1 VLFAGALDTRMP
13 SEREPTGHFAIR
25 LLDEAS
31 SDSDSEVSYDYPKR
45 IQMATVLQQY
55 AWDISGDS
63 SDEDSCFSDSK
74 IHQKVASLEQDMAN
88 IQQEEMKA
96 LRSSQSRVDPLQRFL
111 SKDSM
116 MKSRSEQVLQTIR
129 QQHQAAYLRDQAAVQ
144 AVEQEMEMMI
154 RAKRVEEEKRK
165 QEEKAER
172 LRQEEEQKRRR
183 AAEEERLQALK
194 KQEERRVQEQKESEE
209 KEKEAY
215 RLVQISEPEA
225 TAYRQRQDAVLQEY
239 NRNLK
244 AFCEDASMKD
254 ARRGIKKF
262 ITLSV
267 QQISA
272 TQEQV
277 NKKSNSLLHFLSE
290 QQDLQRK
297 FSLVTLASKMLSQCE
312 VQITRL
318 HSFAFPLGEVS
329 VSIGRKYPEFLNILV
344 GMMHNEC
351 PLSVPLVFR
360 PGPKGSKDV
369 KYFTAMRFKIEEREA
384 SSVSVENEEE
394 YVGRLQGYIRL
405 YAAILQNDSPA
416 GDFGLSEAW
425 SYVALLLNGIP
436 SSRYSASALDAFLS
450 IAGFRMYTRF
460 RRQFEKLLAYVS
472 VYFLGDLRDSKDP
485 DANAVAARLESYIQS
500 KVYLQPPEGR
510 AMPMRDE
517 SSYSRA

>member
-1 VLFAGALDTRMP
+1 MP

-31 SDSDSEVSYDYPKR
+31 SDSDSEVR
-45 IQMATVLQQY
+45 GELLL
-55 AWDISGDS
+55 GL
-63 SDEDSCFSDSK
+63 EDSPEGRKSGAGHGEHPARGNGSSS
-74 IHQKVASLEQDMAN
+74 IIAVEGGLSAN
-88 IQQEEMKA
+88 VLDEGFHDEE
-96 LRSSQSRVDPLQRFL
+96 P
-111 SKDSM
+111 
-116 MKSRSEQVLQTIR
+116 IR
-129 QQHQAAYLRDQAAVQ
+129 AGAPGHQATAPGSIFEGSGSGPSGRTGDGNEDEGKTSRGGKKKQ
-144 AVEQEMEMMI
+144 
-154 RAKRVEEEKRK
+154 KEE
-165 QEEKAER
+165 AER
-172 LRQEEEQKRRR
+172 QRQEEEQKRRQ
-183 AAEEERLQALK
+183 AAEEERLQELK
-194 KQEERRVQEQKESEE
+194 QQEERRIQEQKELEE

-215 RLVQISEPEA
+215 RLVQISEPDA
-225 TAYRQRQDAVLQEY
+225 TAYRQRQAAVLQEY
-239 NRNLK
+239 NTSLK

-290 QQDLQRK
+290 QHDLQRK

-329 VSIGRKYPEFLNILV
+329 VSIG
-344 GMMHNEC
+344 
-351 PLSVPLVFR
+351 
-360 PGPKGSKDV
+360 PKGSKDV
-369 KYFTAMRFKIEEREA
+369 KYFRTMRFRVETTEA

-416 GDFGLSEAW
+416 KDFGMSEAW

-436 SSRYSASALDAFLS
+436 SSRYSASALMRSCQSQVFK
-450 IAGFRMYTRF
+450 MYTRF
-460 RRQFEKLLAYVS
+460 RRQFEKLLAYVTA
-472 VYFLGDLRDSKDP
+472 YFLQDLKDTNDP

-500 KVYLQPPEGR
+500 KVFLQPPEGR
-510 AMPMRDE
+510 SMPVRDE

>member
-1 VLFAGALDTRMP
+1 MLFMGAPDVRMP

-31 SDSDSEVSYDYPKR
+31 SDSDSEVSYDYKR
-45 IQMATVLQQY
+45 VQMATVLQQY
-55 AWDISGDS
+55 AWDMSGDS
-63 SDEDSCFSDSK
+63 SDEESCFSDSK
-74 IHQKVASLEQDMAN
+74 IHQRVASLEQDMAN
-88 IQQEEMKA
+88 IQQEEMEA
-96 LRSSQSRVDPLQRFL
+96 LRSSQSRVDSLQTFL
-111 SKDSM
+111 TKDSM
-116 MKSRSEQVLQTIR
+116 TKSRSEQVLQAIR

-144 AVEQEMEMMI
+144 AVEQEMEMKMK
-154 RAKRVEEEKRK
+154 AKRAEEEKKK
-165 QEEKAER
+165 QKEKAER
-172 LRQEEEQKRRR
+172 QRQEEEQKRRQ
-183 AAEEERLQALK
+183 AAEEERLQELK
-194 KQEERRVQEQKESEE
+194 KMEERRVQEQKELEE

-215 RLVQISEPEA
+215 RLVQISEPDA
-225 TAYRQRQDAVLQEY
+225 TAYRQRQAAVLQEY
-239 NRNLK
+239 NTSLK

-290 QQDLQRK
+290 QHDLQRK

-329 VSIGRKYPEFLNILV
+329 VSIGRQYPEFLNVLV
-344 GMMHNEC
+344 GMLHNEC
-351 PLSVPLVFR
+351 PLSIPLVFR

-369 KYFTAMRFKIEEREA
+369 KYFRAMRFKVETTEA

-416 GDFGLSEAW
+416 TDFGMSEAW

-450 IAGFRMYTRF
+450 IAGFKMYTRF
-460 RRQFEKLLAYVS
+460 RRQFEKLLAYVTA
-472 VYFLGDLRDSKDP
+472 YFLQDLKDTNDP

-500 KVYLQPPEGR
+500 KVFLQPPEGR
-510 AMPMRDE
+510 SMPVRDE